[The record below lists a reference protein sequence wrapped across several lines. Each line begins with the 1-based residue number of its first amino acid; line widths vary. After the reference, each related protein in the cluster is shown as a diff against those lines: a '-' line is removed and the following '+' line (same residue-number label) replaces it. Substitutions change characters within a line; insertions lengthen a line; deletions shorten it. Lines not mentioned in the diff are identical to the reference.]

1 MNISMEDII
10 LRFLSLKFK
19 SNFPKYWNN
28 FRWWIMNIISYLYT
42 YIYTYLRSIA
52 CEVLRKI
59 EKMCNKKCGLLQL
72 KIFISV
78 ALILWRKKCNLSI
91 LHYFSHFSAPL
102 YISGTVWTTYIKW
115 YSICLLIIHCFHV
128 NFRQFKAFPSR
139 WCQPSWYKFKGIG
152 LQSPY
157 PS

>member
-1 MNISMEDII
+1 MIHHHSSSIWNDLLLIFLCFVFKNFFQFSLIRASDMNISMEDII

-102 YISGTVWTTYIKW
+102 YIGGTVWTTYIK
-115 YSICLLIIHCFHV
+115 
-128 NFRQFKAFPSR
+128 
-139 WCQPSWYKFKGIG
+139 
-152 LQSPY
+152 
-157 PS
+157 

>member
-1 MNISMEDII
+1 MIHHHSSSIWNDLLLIFLCFVLKLFQFSLIRASDMNISMEDII

-72 KIFISV
+72 KIFIKSV
-78 ALILWRKKCNLSI
+78 AFILWRKKCNLSI
-91 LHYFSHFSAPL
+91 LHYFSHFSA
-102 YISGTVWTTYIKW
+102 
-115 YSICLLIIHCFHV
+115 LL
-128 NFRQFKAFPSR
+128 
-139 WCQPSWYKFKGIG
+139 
-152 LQSPY
+152 
-157 PS
+157 

>member
-1 MNISMEDII
+1 MMNNEYNI
-10 LRFLSLKFK
+10 LFIYLLILHLFAIHSLWSAQK
-19 SNFPKYWNN
+19 NW
-28 FRWWIMNIISYLYT
+28 
-42 YIYTYLRSIA
+42 
-52 CEVLRKI
+52 
-59 EKMCNKKCGLLQL
+59 KMCYKKCRLLQL

-78 ALILWRKKCNLSI
+78 ALILWLKKCNLSI